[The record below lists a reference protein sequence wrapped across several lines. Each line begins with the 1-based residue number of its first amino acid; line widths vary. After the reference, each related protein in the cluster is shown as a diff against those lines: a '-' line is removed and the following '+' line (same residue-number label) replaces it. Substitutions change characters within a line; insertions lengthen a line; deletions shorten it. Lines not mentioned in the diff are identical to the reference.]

1 MAEVLTMKE
10 ILDLTAGHFSRHDL
24 DQPRLEAELLLGHIL
39 GLERIQLYVQFD
51 RPLKENELEQM
62 RQFIRRRAQGE
73 PLAYIL
79 GEKEFMSLPFQ
90 VDSRVLIPRPETE
103 HLVERALQIFG
114 PTAEPTLIDLGTG
127 SGAIAVSL
135 AHYLP
140 HSRIWALDVRPDIL
154 ELARDNARRSGV
166 QDRIRF
172 ILGDLLEPVLQE
184 GPVDGI
190 LSNPP
195 YIPTEELEKLS
206 PEVRWQPRLA
216 LDGGRNGLHFYPL
229 IINQADALLKEG
241 GYLGLETGAGQDQ
254 AVSPL
259 LEKKGFSEIS
269 IDEDYSGH
277 KRCIWGRKS

>member
-10 ILDLTAGHFSRHDL
+10 ILDLSAGHFNRHGL
-24 DQPRLEAELLLGHIL
+24 EHPRLEAELLLGHIL

-51 RPLKENELEQM
+51 RPLEENELEQM
-62 RQFIRRRAQGE
+62 REFIRRRARGE

-79 GEKEFMSLPFQ
+79 GEKEFMSLPFH

-114 PTAEPTLIDLGTG
+114 PNEEPTLIDLGTG
-127 SGAIAVSL
+127 SGSIAVSL

-154 ELARDNARRSGV
+154 ELARDNARRNGV

-172 ILGDLLEPVLQE
+172 ILGDLLEPVLKE

-195 YIPTEELEKLS
+195 YIPSGELEKLS

-216 LDGGRNGLHFYPL
+216 LDGGQDGLHFYPL

-241 GYLGLETGAGQDQ
+241 GYLGLETGTGQDQ
-254 AVSPL
+254 AVGPL
-259 LEKKGFSEIS
+259 LEKKGFREIS
-269 IDEDYSGH
+269 IEKDYSGH